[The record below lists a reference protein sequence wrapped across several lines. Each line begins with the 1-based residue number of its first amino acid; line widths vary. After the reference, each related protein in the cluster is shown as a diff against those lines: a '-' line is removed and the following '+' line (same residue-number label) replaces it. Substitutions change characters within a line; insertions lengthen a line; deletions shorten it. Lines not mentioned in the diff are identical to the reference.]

1 MYAVRG
7 EGCSCSGVG
16 ASCCFDSND
25 VGLGAGSGDDS
36 FAGCSGDLRF
46 GNGGSDDTAGGFVM
60 VIMTDE
66 NYACCGVHFGRVQEV
81 DTTHPSILN
90 FL

>member
-7 EGCSCSGVG
+7 ESCRCSGVG
-16 ASCCFDSND
+16 ASCCCFDSND

-36 FAGCSGDLRF
+36 FAGCSVDLRF
-46 GNGGSDDTAGGFVM
+46 GNGGSDDSASGFVM

-66 NYACCGVHFGRVQEV
+66 IMLLVVFKKLIQR
-81 DTTHPSILN
+81 ILQ
-90 FL
+90 F